1 MKNSDSVEMKI
12 HLDDERRTP
21 DGWLRVYWP
30 DEAIEILKSGEVNDA
45 ASNHSNVLLLIA
57 VAATC
62 CH

>member
-1 MKNSDSVEMKI
+1 MKI
-12 HLDDERRTP
+12 YLDDERSTP